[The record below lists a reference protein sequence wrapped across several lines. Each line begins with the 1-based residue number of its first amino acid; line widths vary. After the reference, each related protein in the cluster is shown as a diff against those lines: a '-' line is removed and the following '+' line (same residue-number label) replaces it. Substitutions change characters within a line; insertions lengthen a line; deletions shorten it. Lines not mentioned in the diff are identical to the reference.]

1 MQIQSFSRHIT
12 VLATL
17 LAVAGCATAPTPA
30 PMDAKGKPLGYLA
43 PSELPDTTRI
53 LPAAPVKGSAR
64 YEADRQVFLETRKLE
79 GTPRWVLATDDV
91 DLSVPAMLKHFS
103 CAMDADL
110 QAEKLP
116 RLTELLERA
125 DRDADESTRAPKQA
139 NKRLRPFLIDEGN
152 ICQPKE
158 RLAKS
163 YDYPSGHT
171 TWGWTAGLI
180 MAQLAP
186 DRASELDLRARAF
199 ADSRVVCGAHNLSA
213 TQAGAINGA
222 VVFNSLQAVPAY
234 RADLV
239 AARSE
244 LDAYRKSGPKP
255 DGQKCEAERALIV
268 TAPY

>member
-1 MQIQSFSRHIT
+1 MQIHSFSRCIAVMAAGL
-12 VLATL
+12 VLSAC
-17 LAVAGCATAPTPA
+17 VTAPTPV
-30 PMDAKGKPLGYLA
+30 PKHDKGKPPGYLA
-43 PSELPDTTRI
+43 PTGLPDTTRI

-64 YEADRQVFLETRKLE
+64 YEADRQVFLQTRKLE
-79 GTPRWVLATDDV
+79 GTPRWALATDDV
-91 DLSVPAMLKHFS
+91 DLSVPAMLRHFS

-110 QAEKLP
+110 QADKLP
-116 RLTELLERA
+116 RLTALLERA

-171 TWGWTAGLI
+171 TWGWTSGLI
-180 MAQLAP
+180 LAQLAP
-186 DRASELDLRARAF
+186 DRANEIDLRARAF

-213 TQAGAINGA
+213 IQAGAINGA
-222 VVFNSLQAVPAY
+222 VVFNALQAVPAY
-234 RADLV
+234 RADLE

-244 LDAYRKSGPKP
+244 LDANRKSASKP
-255 DGQKCEAERALIV
+255 DGQKCEAERTLIV
-268 TAPY
+268 NAPY

>member
-1 MQIQSFSRHIT
+1 MQIRSFSRRIT
-12 VLATL
+12 VLAVL
-17 LAVAGCATAPTPA
+17 LALSGCVTAPA
-30 PMDAKGKPLGYLA
+30 PLPKDAKGRAVGYLT

-79 GTPRWVLATDDV
+79 GTPRWALATDDV

-116 RLTELLERA
+116 RLTALLERA

-180 MAQLAP
+180 LAQLAP

-213 TQAGAINGA
+213 IQAGAINGA
-222 VVFNSLQAVPAY
+222 VVFNALQAAPAY
-234 RADLV
+234 RADLA

-244 LDAYRKSGPKP
+244 LDTYRKTVPKP

-268 TAPY
+268 AAPY

>member
-1 MQIQSFSRHIT
+1 MQIRSFSRCIV
-12 VLATL
+12 VLTCL
-17 LAVAGCATAPTPA
+17 LALGACASTRTSVPK
-30 PMDAKGKPLGYLA
+30 DAKGRAVGYLA
-43 PSELPDTTRI
+43 PSALPDTTRI

-79 GTPRWVLATDDV
+79 GTPRWALATDDV

-110 QAEKLP
+110 QADKLP
-116 RLTELLERA
+116 RLTALLERA
-125 DRDADESTRAPKQA
+125 DRDADDSTRAPKQA

-171 TWGWTAGLI
+171 TWGWTSGLI
-180 MAQLAP
+180 LAQLAP
-186 DRASELDLRARAF
+186 DRADELDLRARAF

-213 TQAGAINGA
+213 IQAGAINGA
-222 VVFNSLQAVPAY
+222 VVFNALQAVPSY
-234 RADLV
+234 RDDLA
-239 AARSE
+239 AARGE
-244 LDAYRKSGPKP
+244 LDAYRKHGPKP